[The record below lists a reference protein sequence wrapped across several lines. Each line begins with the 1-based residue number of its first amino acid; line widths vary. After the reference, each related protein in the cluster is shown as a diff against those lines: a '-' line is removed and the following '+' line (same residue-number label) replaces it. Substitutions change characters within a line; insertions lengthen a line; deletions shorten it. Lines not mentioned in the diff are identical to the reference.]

1 MFSRAFIVNQGLFQV
16 SWPACVLGAAYGWAW
31 TGVLVVGVL
40 ALWQLNRHNR
50 HPLDGRMVLICLSIG
65 VVLDTAWIQMGL
77 LVFAMPWPWPGVAP
91 FWILLL
97 WLALAL
103 VINHS
108 MATFK
113 RRLRFLAVMG
123 LVGSPMSYYAGSRF
137 GAVEWVAP
145 AWQVVV
151 ATGVSWALL
160 LPGLFWLAA
169 HLEAKTVASHAG
181 VSPVTVAKR

>member
-1 MFSRAFIVNQGLFQV
+1 MFNRAFIINQGLFQI

-50 HPLDGRMVLICLSIG
+50 HPLDGRMVMVCLGIG

-77 LVFAMPWPWPGVAP
+77 LVFAMPWPWAGVAP
-91 FWILLL
+91 FWIMLL

-108 MATFK
+108 MATCK
-113 RRLRFLAVMG
+113 RRPILLAAMG
-123 LVGSPMSYYAGSRF
+123 LIGSPMSYYAGSRF
-137 GAVEWVAP
+137 GAVEWAAP
-145 AWQVVV
+145 AWQVVL

-160 LPGLFWLAA
+160 LPGLFWLAW
-169 HLEAKTVASHAG
+169 HFEARAGAGHAAALPAA
-181 VSPVTVAKR
+181 VVKK